1 MTLLL
6 PPPDQL
12 DPAPWRTTE
21 PFPPTPA
28 PARQRASRGV
38 HRRRRQKVG
47 AALALL
53 VVAAWIISSFWV
65 SVQFRSPRQPY
76 LAPTASQQWAR
87 SPAGGVR
94 AFFRLQFPVSTTMPQ
109 SITLWVEGYQ
119 QVTPY
124 VDAVK
129 VALASAA
136 PNNLVDTAPDVPKVV
151 QTVDIRPDVSPGIN
165 AVGLEVVSLNG
176 QIPAFRARVEIR
188 TGSSVQV
195 YGVSPS
201 SWESTTN
208 AALTG
213 QSIPQSGAF
222 AKRFFDD
229 GNWSPAVG
237 ARARPGTATV
247 VVPPAAYVAPA
258 EAPALTGTF
267 GARSLIAS
275 TVVTFPG
282 GCTDG
287 WLRVA
292 ATGPY
297 TVSLDGRA
305 IATGGPGLVPGSL
318 ALSIF
323 DLCPVASPG
332 RHVLTVAV
340 AASQRPVA
348 YVDGSLTSG
357 SSVVTFATGPGWHTG
372 YGTSSGA
379 PSPQV
384 GTLNTPESALGV
396 TFQRVPGM
404 VNIPGGPL
412 FADHLFLALELLGV
426 ALLAVVVALLLG
438 LTPRRAVTAVLCGTL
453 PAVGL
458 VLLLTETRHIV
469 YVQAPFPS
477 TPFMLE
483 LVLGLAGVGVVSA
496 LGASV
501 WAATRARRLA
511 GIRPSQSPVHDDLHS
526 RRRLVQAHWYAP
538 AIALL
543 AAGWSLVQ
551 SYRITFNPLWQD
563 ELSSLAA
570 AQGIRSHFV
579 PEWPSG
585 FLYWKSELFSALI
598 AVIGGISHDNQ
609 SVLREVSVVWFG
621 ATILVFGL
629 KLAPLVLRGRRVY
642 QLLATVVFAT
652 APFEMG
658 HALDIRMYQM
668 LQFVVVVVAV
678 LLLRALRR
686 PSTKN
691 IAWLMVA
698 VVAMYFTHEESFGV
712 LPVIPLALLCSSGL
726 RWVRN
731 WRWWAFG
738 GLAVLAICVQLALA
752 KFTHPP
758 FFGVDP
764 SGGPL
769 VQWSP
774 QPFYYLTH
782 FFFADPTYG
791 ASITVVSSLAVVG
804 AVVGLIR
811 RDPIRLFLAAFWI
824 APTAV
829 VSLVLLTK
837 DTRYVFLCL
846 PFVFALAACGTV
858 DLIDGVRR
866 VALRGAEVG
875 RARMRRVL
883 VELMA
888 ALSVVAIMLSLIGGL
903 NDYGTWTGTLFHAN
917 VSHRWLD
924 YPTAVSYVKAHME
937 PGDIVIAD
945 SSAPNLVGYSL
956 GRAPN
961 YWIPPHRTETL
972 LYVFEKDDRPVDTQ
986 YGIPVLLNS
995 QTFLSALDGAHR
1007 AWLVGDSSL
1016 IRGLLP
1022 SIRTIV
1028 QQRFSLQEEGES
1040 VTVLL
1045 ATNA

>member
-1 MTLLL
+1 MTVVLRPPDRVDPIVWPA
-6 PPPDQL
+6 PPP
-12 DPAPWRTTE
+12 P
-21 PFPPTPA
+21 PPTPM
-28 PARQRASRGV
+28 RSRATRGL
-38 HRRRRQKVG
+38 HRRKKQKVG
-47 AALALL
+47 AVLALL
-53 VVAAWIISSFWV
+53 VLAAWIISSFWV
-65 SVQFRSPRQPY
+65 SVQFRSPRHPY
-76 LAPTASQQWAR
+76 VAPTASQQWVR
-87 SPAGGVR
+87 SPEGGVR
-94 AFFRLQFPVSTTMPQ
+94 AFFRLQFPIATTMPQ
-109 SITLWVEGYQ
+109 SVTLWVEGYQ

-124 VDAVK
+124 VDAIK

-151 QTVDIRPDVSPGIN
+151 QTVDIRPNVSPGIN
-165 AVGLEVVSLNG
+165 AVGLEVASLNG
-176 QIPAFRARVEIR
+176 QTPAFRARVEVR
-188 TGSSVQV
+188 TGSSVRV
-195 YGVSPS
+195 YGVSAS
-201 SWESTTN
+201 SWESTTD

-229 GNWSPAVG
+229 GNWTPAV
-237 ARARPGTATV
+237 ASAARPGTATV
-247 VVPPAAYVAPA
+247 VVPPDAYVAPA
-258 EAPALTGTF
+258 EAPALTGTL
-267 GARSLIAS
+267 GARNLTAS
-275 TVVTFPG
+275 TVVTFPP
-282 GCTDG
+282 GCREG

-292 ATGPY
+292 ATGTY

-305 IATGGPGLVPGSL
+305 IATGGPGAVPATL
-318 ALSIF
+318 PMSIF

-348 YVDGSLTSG
+348 YLDGYLRAG
-357 SSVVTFATGPGWHTG
+357 SSTVTFATGPGWQAG
-372 YGTSSGA
+372 YGTSTVSRGR
-379 PSPQV
+379 QI

-396 TFQRVPGM
+396 TFIRVPGAIA
-404 VNIPGGPL
+404 VPGGML
-412 FADHLFLALELLGV
+412 FLDHIALALELLLAALVGV
-426 ALLAVVVALLLG
+426 LMARLAGITAGRG
-438 LTPRRAVTAVLCGTL
+438 LTIVLCGAL

-469 YVQAPFPS
+469 YVQPPFPS
-477 TPFMLE
+477 TPFMLV
-483 LVLGLAGVGVVSA
+483 LVLGLAGAGVA
-496 LGASV
+496 L
-501 WAATRARRLA
+501 
-511 GIRPSQSPVHDDLHS
+511 
-526 RRRLVQAHWYAP
+526 
-538 AIALL
+538 ALL
-543 AAGWSLVQ
+543 AATWTARRSGRPRPARPPRPPVRSALHTHRGLVRTHWYGAAVAVLATGWSLVQ
-551 SYRITFNPLWQD
+551 SYHITFNPLWQD

-570 AQGIRSHFV
+570 AQGIRSHLL

-598 AVIGGISHDNQ
+598 AVVGGIAHDNQ
-609 SVLREVSVVWFG
+609 SVLREVSVIWFG
-621 ATILVFGL
+621 ATILLFGW
-629 KLAPLVLRGRRVY
+629 KLAPLVLKGRRVY

-668 LQFVVVVVAV
+668 LQFVVVVVA
-678 LLLRALRR
+678 LLLRRALRE

-691 IAWLMVA
+691 VAWLMVA

-712 LPVIPLALLCSSGL
+712 LPILPLALLCSNGL

-731 WRWWAFG
+731 WRWWVFG
-738 GLAVLAICVQLALA
+738 GAAGMLICVQLALA

-774 QPFYYLTH
+774 QPFYYLIH

-804 AVVGLIR
+804 TVVGLIR
-811 RDPIRLFLAAFWI
+811 KDATRLFLAAFWVV
-824 APTAV
+824 PTAV

-837 DTRYVFLCL
+837 DTRYVFLSL

-858 DLIDGVRR
+858 DLIDAVRG
-866 VALRGAEVG
+866 VALRGLRVG
-875 RARMRRVL
+875 RIGLRHAL
-883 VELMA
+883 IEGMA

-903 NDYGTWTGTLFHAN
+903 NDYGTWTGTVFHAN
-917 VSHRWLD
+917 ISHRWLD
-924 YPTAVSYVKAHME
+924 YPTAVAYVKAHME

-956 GRAPN
+956 GRAPD

-972 LYVFEKDDRPVDTQ
+972 LYVFEKEDRPVDTQ
-986 YGIPVLLNS
+986 YGIPVLLNA
-995 QTFLSALDGAHR
+995 QTFLSALEGAHR
-1007 AWLVGDSSL
+1007 AWLIGDSGL

-1028 QQRFSLQEEGES
+1028 QQHFTLQEEGES

>member
-1 MTLLL
+1 MTVLLR
-6 PPPDQL
+6 PPDQA
-12 DPAPWRTTE
+12 DPMAWRTTE
-21 PFPPTPA
+21 PPLPA
-28 PARQRASRGV
+28 PVTSRAARGL
-38 HRRRRQKVG
+38 HRRRKQKVG

-65 SVQFRSPRQPY
+65 SVQFRSPRHPFV
-76 LAPTASQQWAR
+76 APTASQQWVRA
-87 SPAGGVR
+87 PAGGVR
-94 AFFRLQFPVSTTMPQ
+94 AFFRLQFPISTTLPQ

-119 QVTPY
+119 QVTPW
-124 VDAVK
+124 VDSLK
-129 VALASAA
+129 VAVAPAA

-151 QTVDIRPDVSPGIN
+151 QTVDIRPDVRPGIN
-165 AVGLEVVSLNG
+165 AVGLEVTSLNG
-176 QIPAFRARVEIR
+176 QAPAFRARVEVR
-188 TGSSVQV
+188 TGSSVQD

-229 GNWSPAVG
+229 GNWSPAIG
-237 ARARPGTATV
+237 SPARPGTATV
-247 VVPPAAYVAPA
+247 VVPPAAFVAPA

-267 GARSLIAS
+267 GARNLIAS
-275 TVVTFPG
+275 TVVTFPP
-282 GCTDG
+282 GCTEG
-287 WLRVA
+287 WMRVA

-297 TVSLDGRA
+297 TVSLDGQA
-305 IATGGPGLVPGSL
+305 VATGGPGVVPGTL
-318 ALSIF
+318 TMSIF

-348 YVDGSLTSG
+348 YVDGYLQSG
-357 SSVVTFATGPGWHTG
+357 SSVVTFATGPGWHAG

-379 PSPQV
+379 AARQI

-396 TFQRVPGM
+396 TFLRVPGAIS
-404 VNIPGGPL
+404 VPGGQL
-412 FADHLFLALELLGV
+412 FVDHLFLALELLLVAVIGV
-426 ALLAVVVALLLG
+426 LVARVGG
-438 LTPRRAVTAVLCGTL
+438 LTTARAVTTVLCGVL

-458 VLLLTETRHIV
+458 VLLLTETRHVV
-469 YVQAPFPS
+469 YVQPPFPS

-483 LVLGLAGVGVVSA
+483 IVLA
-496 LGASV
+496 
-501 WAATRARRLA
+501 LA
-511 GIRPSQSPVHDDLHS
+511 GIGVAVAVVSSAWSSTRSRRPPLARPARPSIRSALHS
-526 RRRLVQAHWYAP
+526 RRSLVRAHWYAP
-538 AIALL
+538 TIALL
-543 AAGWSLVQ
+543 ATGWSLVQ
-551 SYRITFNPLWQD
+551 SFHITFNPLWQD

-570 AQGIRSHFV
+570 AQGIRSHLL

-598 AVIGGISHDNQ
+598 AVIGGIAHDNQ

-621 ATILVFGL
+621 ATILLFGL
-629 KLAPLVLRGRRVY
+629 KIAPMVLKGRRVY
-642 QLLATVVFAT
+642 QLVTTVVFAT

-668 LQFVVVVVAV
+668 LQFVVVVVAI
-678 LLLRALRR
+678 LLLRALRQ

-691 IAWLMVA
+691 VAWLMVA
-698 VVAMYFTHEESFGV
+698 VVAMYLTHEESFGV
-712 LPVIPLALLCSSGL
+712 LPVIPLALFCFSGL
-726 RWVRN
+726 RWLRN
-731 WRWWAFG
+731 WRWSVFG
-738 GLAVLAICVQLALA
+738 GLAVMVICVQLALA

-769 VQWSP
+769 IQWSP
-774 QPFYYLTH
+774 QPFYYFNH

-791 ASITVVSSLAVVG
+791 ASITVVSSLAVIG
-804 AVVGLIR
+804 TVVGLIR
-811 RDPIRLFLAAFWI
+811 KDAIRMFLAAFWVV
-824 APTAV
+824 PTAV

-837 DTRYVFLCL
+837 DTRYVFLSL

-858 DLIDGVRR
+858 DLIDGVRG
-866 VALRGAEVG
+866 VALRGAGLG
-875 RARMRRVL
+875 RNGLRRVL

-903 NDYGTWTGTLFHAN
+903 NDYGTWTGSLFHAN
-917 VSHRWLD
+917 ISHRWLD

-956 GRAPN
+956 GHAPN

-986 YGIPVLLNS
+986 YGIPVLLNA

-1045 ATNA
+1045 ATNG